1 MNSTFLGDIHK
12 NSLDDTWN
20 GEKIQNIRKLVM
32 EHRYEEAGCKDGCSI
47 IYELTNQTEK
57 ELIPNQWKSAFVSNA
72 SLKDNI
78 EKFSDDVKKHNVV
91 ASCKPIT
98 FDIQPIEACNMSCI
112 MCHQKHNNK
121 DKVSVEVINK
131 LFQYKDHLYSIRFQG
146 GEVFADKAFSQY
158 LINLKKDLTLNQ
170 KIDVITNGSLLSHEE
185 LDVLTQGDNPINFI
199 ISMDAIDKDI
209 YQYIRQT
216 KHFDK
221 VKGNIEYLAKLQ
233 KDKNNGEFL
242 SWNFVVMKSNF
253 YNIKP
258 AIELA
263 ANLNVTLNFGPII
276 GDYKKENIFEY
287 NELVESDYEQYLK
300 EALELKNSLNAK
312 VNNLE
317 TIIKKL
323 F

>member
-1 MNSTFLGDIHK
+1 MNSTFLGDIHTD
-12 NSLDDTWN
+12 SLDNVWN

-32 EHRYEEAGCKDGCSI
+32 EHRYKEAGCKDGCSI
-47 IYELTNQTEK
+47 IYELTKNKEK
-57 ELIPNQWKSAFVSNA
+57 ELIPTQWKLACVSNA

-78 EKFSDDVKKHNVV
+78 DKFSDDVKKHNLVT
-91 ASCKPIT
+91 SCKPIT
-98 FDIQPIEACNMSCI
+98 FDIQPIEACNMACI

-121 DKVSVEVINK
+121 DKVTVEVINT
-131 LFQYKDHLYSIRFQG
+131 LFKYKDNLYSIRFQG

-158 LINLKKDLTLNQ
+158 LINLKNDLTLNQ
-170 KIDVITNGSLLSHEE
+170 KIDVITNGSLLSYEE
-185 LDVLTQGDNPINFI
+185 LDVLTQGNNPINFI

-263 ANLNVTLNFGPII
+263 AKLNVTLNFGPII

-287 NELVESDYEQYLK
+287 NELVESNYEQYLK

-317 TIIKKL
+317 TIVNKL